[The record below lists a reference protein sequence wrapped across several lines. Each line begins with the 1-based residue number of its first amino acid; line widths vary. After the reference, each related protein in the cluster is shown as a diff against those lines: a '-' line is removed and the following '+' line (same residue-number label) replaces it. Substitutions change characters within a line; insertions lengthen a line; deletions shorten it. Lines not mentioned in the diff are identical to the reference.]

1 MLSTHILP
9 VKWYSILRARK
20 LKEGPKDKL
29 RPSGI
34 SAGTL
39 LEASSLPPKFQMTC
53 QGKERPQWSTGKP
66 RSILFYIIVFFIL
79 FSILV
84 SLMGFDFLI
93 PQASKA
99 VFCITHSIIP
109 GFYSFSLWFSEVGGG
124 RREPEGPSLHL
135 PCWSHQGRTTGV
147 PPPCPHPA
155 FTPHPGT
162 LSRHWQWHRAGTHG
176 PLDPHYTVRKLEPRT
191 GCSVSSE
198 PRSPKS

>member
-1 MLSTHILP
+1 MTHRVYLF
-9 VKWYSILRARK
+9 LTN
-20 LKEGPKDKL
+20 
-29 RPSGI
+29 
-34 SAGTL
+34 TL
-39 LEASSLPPKFQMTC
+39 LSCRFHPFPWALPLCVNCPSLLCLPYPCLPTFFISLL
-53 QGKERPQWSTGKP
+53 RFLSLYLFYL
-66 RSILFYIIVFFIL
+66 ILFYIIVFFIL

-84 SLMGFDFLI
+84 SLMGFDFPI